1 MLSTHYTSSVQKL
14 PPLCPILVY
23 NFNMQILKPQTG
35 DFYIYSLGRVTSNQ
49 ENFPNKSRRTLTE
62 FWPVVLCARV
72 FIQDPHELFTG
83 NSFMFI
89 QIRS

>member
-1 MLSTHYTSSVQKL
+1 MHM
-14 PPLCPILVY
+14 
-23 NFNMQILKPQTG
+23 FKPQTV
-35 DFYIYSLGRVTSNQ
+35 DCYIYSLGRVTSNQ
-49 ENFPNKSRRTLTE
+49 VNFPNKSRRTLTE

>member
-1 MLSTHYTSSVQKL
+1 MRKEKKL
-14 PPLCPILVY
+14 CKP
-23 NFNMQILKPQTG
+23 MQILKPQTG

-49 ENFPNKSRRTLTE
+49 ENFPNKFRRTLTE
-62 FWPVVLCARV
+62 FWPVVLCAHV

>member
-1 MLSTHYTSSVQKL
+1 MCRVVKMRKEKKL
-14 PPLCPILVY
+14 CKP
-23 NFNMQILKPQTG
+23 MQILKPQTG

-62 FWPVVLCARV
+62 FWPVVLFARV

>member
-1 MLSTHYTSSVQKL
+1 
-14 PPLCPILVY
+14 
-23 NFNMQILKPQTG
+23 MQIIKPQTG

-89 QIRS
+89 QIRGEFIQLIAIVL